1 MDESRVKHLG
11 PPDLKVLGFQL
22 WISGREFRESQ
33 DYNDGNW
40 LNITAHCGGG
50 GSSAW
55 VTGPYICLSE
65 IQGWLKSCETLAE
78 TKEGTAELE
87 TIEPELNVLL
97 NSKSQDSIEMEVT
110 ISHQPYSQQHK
121 SAYELKLTHLNTLIQ
136 DLKAIMDKYPIRGCP

>member
-1 MDESRVKHLG
+1 MDGYRIKNLG
-11 PPDLKVLGFQL
+11 PPDLKVFGFQL
-22 WISGREFRESQ
+22 WVSGRELPDSQ

-55 VTGPYICLSE
+55 VTGPYICLQE
-65 IQGWLKSCETLAE
+65 IKGWLQSCEALAE

-110 ISHQPYSQQHK
+110 ISHQPYSQATQIR
-121 SAYELKLTHLNTLIQ
+121 LRI
-136 DLKAIMDKYPIRGCP
+136 KANSSEYPHSRP